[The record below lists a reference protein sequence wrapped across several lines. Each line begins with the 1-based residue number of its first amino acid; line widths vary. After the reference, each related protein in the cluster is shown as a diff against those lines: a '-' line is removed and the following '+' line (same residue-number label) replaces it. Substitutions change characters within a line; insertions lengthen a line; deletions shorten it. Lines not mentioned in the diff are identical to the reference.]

1 VVTFKQFAEES
12 MDRANSELPVLIG
25 QAGPL
30 NGQRWL
36 IKDSVMVG
44 RDAECEVVIPDRQ
57 ISRYH
62 ARMTRAEDGVI
73 IEDLA
78 SKNGTFLR
86 GERISEPS
94 LLQDGDLIQ
103 IALVQ
108 SFVYLSSDA
117 TMPLEYTT
125 VDQQPSGG
133 KLHLDIRSR
142 RVWIGQEE
150 IVPPLSAP
158 QFRFLQ
164 VLYDRQ
170 GQVVPRHELVS
181 EVWGDE
187 DAQGVSEQALD
198 ALVRRLRE
206 RLAML
211 DPEHPY
217 VITVRGHGLRLDNP
231 AN

>member
-1 VVTFKQFAEES
+1 

-36 IKDSVMVG
+36 LKDSVMIG
-44 RDAECEVVIPDRQ
+44 RDSECDIVIPDRQ
-57 ISRYH
+57 VSRYH
-62 ARMTRAEDGVI
+62 ARLTLIEDGVL

-78 SKNGTFLR
+78 SKNGSFLQK
-86 GERISEPS
+86 ERISEQVMV
-94 LLQDGDLIQ
+94 QDGDLIQ

-117 TMPLEYTT
+117 TMPMEYSP
-125 VDQQPSGG
+125 VEKQQPQLTGR
-133 KLHLDIRSR
+133 LQLDIRSR
-142 RVWIGQEE
+142 RVWIGHEE
-150 IVPPLSAP
+150 VVPPLSAP

-198 ALVRRLRE
+198 ALVRRVRE
-206 RLAML
+206 RLAVL
-211 DPEHPY
+211 DPNHAY
-217 VITVRGHGLRLDNP
+217 VITIRGHGLRLENP
-231 AN
+231 PN